1 MTNDQYTAAEFIRG
15 VTWSPNMATIILIGG
30 VPYVTGDLIADVADK
45 SGYEF
50 RDEIFDTL
58 ARVARG
64 GDLVAQNLIKRM
76 AVAFAE
82 TACPPEPE
90 PDDIPEVQTVNK
102 YDQPRVPYFL
112 TEAI

>member
-1 MTNDQYTAAEFIRG
+1 MTNEQYTAAEFIRG
-15 VTWSPNMATIILIGG
+15 VTWTPSMTSNVLIGSI
-30 VPYVTGDLIADVADK
+30 PYVVGDLIADMTDK

-64 GDLVAQNLIKRM
+64 GDVVAQNLIKRM

-82 TACPPEPE
+82 IACPPEPD
-90 PDDIPEVQTVNK
+90 PGDIPEPQTVNK
-102 YDQPRVPYFL
+102 FDQPHGFL
-112 TEAI
+112 MGAV